1 MDKYKQLIDNIEQSN
16 LSDEDKDLLINKLK
30 SKDLD
35 LNDFLKSIFSILN
48 LSKELLKLFDLD
60 IGD

>member
-16 LSDEDKDLLINKLK
+16 LSDEDKNLLINKLK